1 LQSTS
6 PDSAPFSAQ
15 QSSLIIATAGH
26 VDHGKTAL
34 VKALTGIDTD
44 TLGEEKARGL
54 TINLG
59 FAYSRWPLP
68 DTSPEQH
75 CLLGFIDVPGH
86 RDFIHNMLA
95 GVSAID
101 LALIVV
107 AADDGIM
114 PQTREHITILK
125 LLNVSRAVVAITKT
139 DLCDSETVT
148 QLEHEIASVLRDSSL
163 ADARVVPTSSISNTG
178 IDTLRQCLLETAA
191 TRHEYNAA
199 DPERHF
205 RFQVDRSFSVKGIGT
220 VVTGATISGKARP
233 DDVVTHSRTGSD
245 VRIRGLRVDKESVA
259 GTGAGERAALN
270 LSTLSREDLKRG
282 DWLLERALHHP
293 TLRFDAHLHWL
304 SPQAPKPGVPY
315 HLHIGAA
322 HYQVNLR
329 QLGSGESQF
338 FQLRC
343 QESLFC
349 HYGDRF
355 IIRDPTGRETLGG
368 GVVVDTFV
376 PRRKRA
382 SRERLDLLDAL
393 HQPND
398 RTALAAALEVAPG
411 GIELDKFRLC
421 RNLTSGGLEQIIIA
435 LHDGGSKTSSVAD
448 REDNAYLF
456 SRAHFEALA
465 KKVLNQ
471 VRSFHQQQP
480 DKPGVSETVLFRD
493 SEFLYSMTL
502 FQAVIDKLVALELL
516 HRTGGDLHLPDHRHE
531 ASPEEKLF
539 LRKIQPLLAQAGRIP
554 PRTHELVDSTGMPL
568 KQIEAILKQA
578 CRSGR
583 LIKVADNR
591 HFLPE
596 TLDDL
601 ARFTEQLADQQ
612 TDGGFSVIQ
621 FRDASGIGRNLCIE
635 ILEHFDR
642 MGLTR
647 RDENLRFLRKPGS
660 QQAANQP

>member
-1 LQSTS
+1 M
-6 PDSAPFSAQ
+6 
-15 QSSLIIATAGH
+15 
-26 VDHGKTAL
+26 DHGKTAL
-34 VKALTGIDTD
+34 VKALTGVDTD

-59 FAYSRWPLP
+59 FAYTRCPLP
-68 DTSPEQH
+68 NSSPEQH

-139 DLCDSETVT
+139 DLCDSDTVT
-148 QLEHEIASVLRDSSL
+148 QLEHEIAGVLRDSSL
-163 ADARVVPTSSISNTG
+163 AGARVVPTSSINNTG

-191 TRHEYNAA
+191 TRHERNAA
-199 DPERHF
+199 EPERHF
-205 RFQVDRSFSVKGIGT
+205 RFQVDRSFTVKGIGT
-220 VVTGATISGKARP
+220 VVTGSTIAGNARP
-233 DDVVTHSRTGSD
+233 DDIVTHSRTGSD

-259 GTGAGERAALN
+259 ATGAGERAALN
-270 LSTLSREDLKRG
+270 LSTLSWDELKRG
-282 DWLLERALHHP
+282 DWLLERALYHP
-293 TLRFDAHLHWL
+293 TTRFDTQLHWL
-304 SPQAPKPGVPY
+304 APQAPKPGAPY
-315 HLHIGAA
+315 HLHLSAA

-329 QLGSGESQF
+329 QLGTGDSQF

-368 GVVVDTFV
+368 GVVIDTFV

-393 HQPND
+393 HQSND
-398 RTALAAALEVAPG
+398 KAALAAALEVAPG
-411 GIELDKFRLC
+411 GIDLNKFRLC
-421 RNLTSGGLEQIIIA
+421 RNLTAGDLAQILTA
-435 LHDGGSKTSSVAD
+435 LNDGD
-448 REDNAYLF
+448 RNTTTVTDRKDNAWLF
-456 SRAHFEALA
+456 SRAYFEALA
-465 KKVLNQ
+465 KEVLNQ
-471 VRSFHQQQP
+471 VRIFHKQQP
-480 DKPGVSETVLFRD
+480 SKPGANETALFSN
-493 SEFLYSMTL
+493 SEFSYSMTL
-502 FQAVIDKLVALELL
+502 FQAVIDKLVALDLL

-539 LRKIQPLLAQAGRIP
+539 IRKIQPLLAQAGRIP
-554 PRTHELVDSTGMPL
+554 PRTHELVDNTGMPL
-568 KQIEAILKQA
+568 KQVEAILKQA
-578 CRSGR
+578 CRNGQ

-596 TLDDL
+596 TLDEL
-601 ARFTEQLADQQ
+601 ARFTEQLANQQ

-642 MGLTR
+642 AGLTR
-647 RDENLRFLRKPGS
+647 RDENLRFLRNPGG
-660 QQAANQP
+660 QQTAHQS